1 MMSPHRPDKVFCLA
15 CKYHAAVGIMSV
27 VKRPYADGVARSDK
41 LLCLP
46 VINYHGK
53 LRVELFEHL
62 KAVFAVKRQNDLA
75 VGLAFEAVFC
85 TQLLAEL
92 SEAVQLAVADYRV
105 AVEAERLHAA
115 FVKSHDR
122 QAVKSRA
129 PRRQAPATRVASGP
143 RDTVRSKYALT
154 D

>member
-1 MMSPHRPDKVFCLA
+1 
-15 CKYHAAVGIMSV
+15 MSV
-27 VKRPYADGVARSDK
+27 IQRPYADGVARSDK

-122 QAVKSRA
+122 QAVKSEYRA
-129 PRRQAPATRVASGP
+129 VELQHPRC
-143 RDTVRSKYALT
+143 VRAARYRAVKIRSDRLSSKLFACET
-154 D
+154 DD